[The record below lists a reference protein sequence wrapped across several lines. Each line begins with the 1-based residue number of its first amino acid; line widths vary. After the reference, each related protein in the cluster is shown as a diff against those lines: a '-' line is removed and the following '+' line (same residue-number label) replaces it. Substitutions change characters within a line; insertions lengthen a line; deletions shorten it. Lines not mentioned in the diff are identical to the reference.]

1 MMHTTEQT
9 LANKQTIRNYFSSWL
24 KKDFSAIDNWFSQ
37 DVYYRECY
45 GATYE
50 GLNELKAY
58 INSKSKEQTVLKWDI
73 SQIEQT
79 NTGKFVVTWFFDAKE
94 KQEYCFDGVS
104 LIAFSDSKIKS
115 IVEYSTKHET
125 YRPYKDK
132 V

>member
-9 LANKQTIRNYFSSWL
+9 IANKQTIRNYFNSWL
-24 KKDFSAIDNWFSQ
+24 KKDFSELDSWFNQ

-58 INSKSKEQTVLKWDI
+58 INSKFKEQTVLRWDI
-73 SQIEQT
+73 YQIEQT
-79 NTGKFVVTWFFDAKE
+79 TIGKFVVTWFFDAKE

-104 LIAFSDSKIKS
+104 LIAFSDNKIKS

>member
-9 LANKQTIRNYFSSWL
+9 IANKQTIRNYFNSWL
-24 KKDFSAIDNWFSQ
+24 KKDFSELDSWFNQ

-58 INSKSKEQTVLKWDI
+58 INSKSKEQTVLRWDI

-79 NTGKFVVTWFFDAKE
+79 TIGKFVVTWFFDAKE

-104 LIAFSDSKIKS
+104 LIAFSDNKIKS

>member
-24 KKDFSAIDNWFSQ
+24 KKDFSALDNWFSQ

>member
-1 MMHTTEQT
+1 MHTTEQT
-9 LANKQTIRNYFSSWL
+9 IANKQTIRNYFSSWL
-24 KKDFSAIDNWFSQ
+24 KKDFSALDNWFSQ

-79 NTGKFVVTWFFDAKE
+79 NTGKFVVTWFFAAKE

-104 LIAFSDSKIKS
+104 LIDFSDNKIKCV
-115 IVEYSTKHET
+115 VEYSTKHET

>member
-9 LANKQTIRNYFSSWL
+9 IANKQTIRNYFNSWL
-24 KKDFSAIDNWFSQ
+24 KKDFSELDSWFNQ

-58 INSKSKEQTVLKWDI
+58 INSKSKEQTVLRWDI
-73 SQIEQT
+73 YQIEQT
-79 NTGKFVVTWFFDAKE
+79 TIGKFVVTWFFDAKE

-104 LIAFSDSKIKS
+104 LIAFSDNKIKS

>member
-1 MMHTTEQT
+1 MHTTEQT

-24 KKDFSAIDNWFSQ
+24 KKDFSALDNWFSQ

>member
-1 MMHTTEQT
+1 MMQTTKQT
-9 LANKQTIRNYFSSWL
+9 LANKQTIRDYFSSWL
-24 KKDFSAIDNWFSQ
+24 KKDFSALDNWFSQ

-104 LIAFSDSKIKS
+104 LIDFSDNKIKS

>member
-9 LANKQTIRNYFSSWL
+9 IANKQTIRDYFNSWL
-24 KKDFSAIDNWFSQ
+24 KKDFSELDSWFNQ

-58 INSKSKEQTVLKWDI
+58 INSKSKEQTVLRWDI

-79 NTGKFVVTWFFDAKE
+79 TTGKFVVTWFFDAKE

-104 LIAFSDSKIKS
+104 LIAFSDNKIKS